1 MFRADLYVRISID
14 RIDVRNVRS
23 GLVSGEVADP
33 AFSTQRLLIG
43 QFMVAQELLRGTVK
57 AVVGWWPF
65 RTRRLVMHPLERLEG
80 GLSQVEERVLQEL
93 AASVGSR
100 HTVVWVGESLSD
112 EDVRAMLAG
121 KHGRSR

>member
-1 MFRADLYVRISID
+1 MFRADLYVRISVD

-23 GLVSGEVADP
+23 GRTSGEVAEP
-33 AFSTQRLLIG
+33 SFSTQRLLVG
-43 QFMVAQELLRGTVK
+43 QFLIAQELLRGTAR
-57 AVVGWWPF
+57 AVVGWWPL
-65 RTRRLVMHPLERLEG
+65 RTRRFVMHPLERIEG

-93 AASVGSR
+93 AASVGSK

-121 KHGRSR
+121 KPARSR